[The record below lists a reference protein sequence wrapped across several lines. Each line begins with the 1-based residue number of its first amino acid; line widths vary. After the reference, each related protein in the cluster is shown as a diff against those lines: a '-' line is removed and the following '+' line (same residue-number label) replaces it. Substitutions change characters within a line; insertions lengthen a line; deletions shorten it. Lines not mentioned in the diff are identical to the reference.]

1 MCEWDGVV
9 LNDDDDFFFRKSVLE
24 LCVCVCIWTF
34 EAVCIFIKSY
44 FFFTQRFR
52 GCFLS
57 VILQY
62 LRQNIIYAS
71 LSLLCVGEE
80 EDFGVRGLR
89 WRFESWLWT
98 LIWMSTDDPRV
109 EVLCFKYVQ
118 TIP

>member
-1 MCEWDGVV
+1 MYFYQV
-9 LNDDDDFFFRKSVLE
+9 
-24 LCVCVCIWTF
+24 I
-34 EAVCIFIKSY
+34 

-52 GCFLS
+52 GFLS